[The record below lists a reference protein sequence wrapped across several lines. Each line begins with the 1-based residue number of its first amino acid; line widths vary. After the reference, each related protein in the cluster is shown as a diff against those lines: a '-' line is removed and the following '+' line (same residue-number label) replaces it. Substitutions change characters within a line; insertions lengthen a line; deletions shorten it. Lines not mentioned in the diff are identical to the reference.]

1 MDRHQLHP
9 PLHSGRVSP
18 RRPLA
23 AAPSWVALPIPAFWL
38 GSPFPPIPYC
48 SLSAMRLPFLPPCPK
63 PCRVHDLVTVCICTG
78 GRGEQDREQPEG
90 LGTGQCGQDSG
101 PDQVHLSSGL
111 RSTLPWDSGSF
122 LDPNLALPCPA
133 LPPGFS
139 SAPHHAKAPGGWG
152 PAGHMVLLFR
162 LGERCPRG

>member
-9 PLHSGRVSP
+9 PLHSGWVSP
-18 RRPLA
+18 RPLA

-38 GSPFPPIPYC
+38 GTLFLPIPYC

-101 PDQVHLSSGL
+101 PDQVRLSSGL

-133 LPPGFS
+133 LWLLQLSPPCHGTWRVGTSWLHGAAFQ
-139 SAPHHAKAPGGWG
+139 
-152 PAGHMVLLFR
+152 VR
-162 LGERCPRG
+162 GEVS